1 MLLLLA
7 GFVGVSALVIVTPGQ
22 DTALTV
28 RNSLAGGRAA
38 GIATA
43 VGVALGQAV
52 WTTATS
58 AGVAAVLL
66 ASQPA
71 FAALRVVGVAYL
83 GWLAFTAFRDALR
96 RDGHDAPPT
105 SARVTTAR
113 ALRQGLVSNLGN
125 PKMVVFFMSLL
136 PQFAPRGSFLAMLA
150 LGLVF
155 CGLTLTWLSLYAV
168 AVERFGRILRR
179 SPVRR
184 ALDAITGTVFAALG
198 VRLATTA
205 R

>member
-1 MLLLLA
+1 MLLA
-7 GFVGVSALVIVTPGQ
+7 GFAGVSVLVIVTPGQ
-22 DTALTV
+22 DTALTI

-43 VGVALGQAV
+43 VGVAVGQAV

-58 AGVAAVLL
+58 AGIAGVLL

-71 FAALRVVGVAYL
+71 FAVLRVVGVAYL
-83 GWLAFTAFRDALR
+83 AWLAFVAFRDAVR
-96 RDGHDAPPT
+96 RKGDAPDPRAAGT
-105 SARVTTAR
+105 GVTCAS

-136 PQFAPRGSFLAMLA
+136 PQFAPRGSLPAMLA

-155 CGLTLTWLSLYAV
+155 CTLTLTWLSLYAL
-168 AVERFGRILRR
+168 AVERFGRLLRR

-198 VRLATTA
+198 VRLALSRT
-205 R
+205 